1 MSSPQVAE
9 KLQQEVERWRKTLM
23 LLEQAD
29 TTQARNYLLAN
40 LPDIISHHDRHH
52 EAGLFIPRATF
63 ADCVPPDPL
72 LSCFVLQQG
81 ASQTIVR
88 FMTEQAT
95 SEPFLGTAE
104 NNPWSAAAP
113 GGGGCCTIN

>member
-29 TTQARNYLLAN
+29 TTQARNYWLAN
-40 LPDIISHHDRHH
+40 LCRYNQP
-52 EAGLFIPRATF
+52 PRGWAVYSAFPAATF
-63 ADCVPPDPL
+63 ADRVAQSPSFLFC
-72 LSCFVLQQG
+72 STQQG

-113 GGGGCCTIN
+113 GGGCCTIN